1 MSSLGLNQLVKE
13 ADLLKMTADLL
24 EGSDSNVST
33 LCYKAMLQVEEM
45 KEGLQA
51 LKTLIAKHKDQIEI
65 CKVW

>member
-1 MSSLGLNQLVKE
+1 V
-13 ADLLKMTADLL
+13 TAEIL

-51 LKTLIAKHKDQIEI
+51 LKFLVAKHKEQIEI